1 MTDKKGKL
9 IIIEAGDASG
19 KETQTRLLFERLEN
33 MGKNVR
39 RVEFPDY
46 EAESSV
52 LVRMYLSGT
61 FGKQAD
67 DVDAYAASTF
77 FAVDRFASFRTKW
90 KADYESGTIIL
101 SDRYT
106 TSNMVHQ
113 AIKLQDEAEREKYI
127 AWLQDLE
134 YEKLGLP
141 RPDCVVFLDMAPAVS
156 DKLLEARAKEKG
168 TPEDIHEK
176 DKAYLHRCYAAY
188 CETAEKFGW
197 KHVVCSE
204 GVEPRLPQE
213 IAEDVWNA
221 VKDFV

>member
-1 MTDKKGKL
+1 MEKKGKL

-19 KETQTRLLFERLEN
+19 KETQTRLLYERLCAEN
-33 MGKNVR
+33 RKVK

-52 LVRMYLSGT
+52 LVRMYLSGK

-77 FAVDRFASFRTKW
+77 FAVDRYASFRTKW
-90 KADYESGTIIL
+90 QKDYEDGTIIL

-113 AIKLQDEAEREKYI
+113 AIKLADGEEREKYI

-156 DKLLEARAKEKG
+156 DKLLAARAKEKG
-168 TPEDIHEK
+168 TAEDIHEK
-176 DKAYLHRCYAAY
+176 DKAYLHRCYSAY

-197 KHVVCSE
+197 KHVICSDGE
-204 GVEPRLPQE
+204 NPRPPKD

-221 VKDFV
+221 VRNYV